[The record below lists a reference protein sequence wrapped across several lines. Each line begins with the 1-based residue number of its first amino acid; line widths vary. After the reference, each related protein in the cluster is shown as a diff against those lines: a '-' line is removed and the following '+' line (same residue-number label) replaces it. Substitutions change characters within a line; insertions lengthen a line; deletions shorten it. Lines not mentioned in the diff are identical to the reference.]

1 MSLILTAHD
10 GPITTLT
17 FNRPEKHNSFD
28 REMLLELDDALVASS
43 AREET
48 RVVVLRGSR
57 KAFSTGADLNE
68 YRGYDPFQVRRSN
81 LETWM
86 RVFSRI
92 EALDEPVVAA
102 VEGFCIAGGTE
113 LTLACDLVVAA
124 ETATFGLVEARV
136 GVIPGAGAAVRLPR
150 WIGRAAAKELLMTG
164 DTLSAQDALRLGL
177 VNRCVPAERFEEELS
192 KLTGTL
198 AQRSPLALAA
208 VKRAVNVGSEM
219 DIEKGMTYVLQ
230 EFSLLFASND
240 QKEGMTAFLEKRPAR
255 FTGT

>member
-17 FNRPEKHNSFD
+17 FNRPDKHNSFD
-28 REMLLELDDALVASS
+28 RAMLLELDDALVAAS

-48 RVVVLRGSR
+48 RVVVLRGSP

-102 VEGFCIAGGTE
+102 VQGHCIAGGTE

-164 DTLSAQDALRLGL
+164 DTLSAEEAFRLGI
-177 VNRCVPAERFEEELS
+177 VNRCVPAERFEEALA

-208 VKRAVNVGSEM
+208 VKRAVNVGGEM

-230 EFSLLFASND
+230 EFALLFASND